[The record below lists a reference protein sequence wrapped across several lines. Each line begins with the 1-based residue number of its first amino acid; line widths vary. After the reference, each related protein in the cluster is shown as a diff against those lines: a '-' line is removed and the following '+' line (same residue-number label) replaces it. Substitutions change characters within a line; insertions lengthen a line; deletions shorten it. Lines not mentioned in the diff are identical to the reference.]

1 MKILVIGESCRDRF
15 VYCNTDRLSPEAPV
29 PVLVPNRVV
38 ESDGMAVNVVN
49 NILSMDQSIDVK
61 WVIPVHQTTK
71 TRYVDEK
78 SNHMFFRVDEPFT
91 EDKPITHFNLTEE
104 VESLI
109 TSADAV
115 IVSDYDKGFLTRE
128 DLLDIASLSKFSILD
143 TKKILDKYVVSE
155 FNFIKLNEKEY
166 SNNSQFLLSY
176 KFIVTLGQRGAMYMD
191 KIYPSPSP
199 KETIDVSGA
208 GDTFIAA
215 FTINYLKS
223 DVANKVE
230 ESIEYANKMCSIVV
244 SKRGISTP

>member
-1 MKILVIGESCRDRF
+1 MKILVIGESCIDKF
-15 VYCNTDRLSPEAPV
+15 IYCDTERLSPEAPV
-29 PVLVPNRVV
+29 PVLVPKRTV
-38 ESDGMAVNVVN
+38 EAGGMATNVVN
-49 NILSMDQSIDVK
+49 NILAMDPSIEVK
-61 WVIPVHQTTK
+61 WVIPIHEMVK
-71 TRYVDEK
+71 TRYVDDK
-78 SNHMFFRVDEPFT
+78 SNHMFFRVDEPT
-91 EDKPITHFNLTEE
+91 PQDKPITRFNITPE

-115 IVSDYDKGFLTRE
+115 IVSDYNKGFLTRE
-128 DLLDIASLSKFSILD
+128 DLLSIASLSNFSVLD
-143 TKKILDKYVVSE
+143 TKKILDKSVISE

-166 SNNSQFLLSY
+166 NNNSQFLLSY

-223 DVANKVE
+223 DAANKVE